1 MEPQA
6 LIFEFDDVHVDAANA
21 LLTKDGKR
29 VALEP
34 KAFRLLVFLLER
46 PGRLVEKEE
55 LLSGIWGDAF
65 VTENAL
71 TRAIAL
77 LRRVLG
83 DSKGEPKY
91 IETVPTRGYRF
102 IAPVSELGANEHEL
116 GAEPESGAAPAL
128 RADSSESQ
136 FRRSPMFPR
145 WAWASLLLVPLFITI
160 VLLRPG
166 SFARRSEPPQE
177 YRPLQVTNS
186 TGLDIY
192 PTFSH
197 DGNTIAY
204 SSDQSGSFEIYLKQ
218 LTRGGSIVQ
227 LTNDGAQNLQAAWSP
242 DGTTIAYYSQSKG
255 GIWLVPSL
263 GGTARQLVGFGSSPA
278 WSPDGAQIVFQ
289 SSGIRDLSASASI
302 AIFNSTLW
310 TVSVKDGS
318 THQLTRIDA
327 PTGAH
332 NSPAWS
338 PDGKTIAFVTDG
350 FMVSP
355 ALWTISLDTGSLTR
369 IGAAWGLFNPVY
381 ARDGQHIFLSAQFS
395 LWEVNLR
402 DRDDHS
408 EFLRK
413 KIFDSLPEINRYLA
427 ISPDGHRL
435 AFTRA
440 HTMSNLYAIPMS
452 GDHPSGVPVAL
463 THDTRLRKTNPSIS
477 PDGRRILFDVGSLDR
492 NGGIWVLDS
501 NGKTSNA
508 VTVPCGQPTWLQNGE
523 DFYCSSDCDLQGPAC
538 SGDRCRATDLWKV
551 HISTGMRER
560 VQHVDQDSV
569 FFHYSRDARQ
579 AAFLSQ
585 KNGPPNVWTVSL
597 AGGPPRQVTF
607 DKEAMGFPAWS
618 PDGQL
623 LAVEAQRGDNS
634 QIFVAKPGQP
644 PVQLTHAPGQN
655 WPFSWSPDGD
665 KIAFAASRDGVWNVR
680 WISRTTGAELQL
692 TSYTGANHYVRY
704 PAWSPD
710 GKTIVYEY
718 AETTGNIWM
727 LENKSNLENK

>member
-1 MEPQA
+1 MEPQSP
-6 LIFEFDDVHVDAANA
+6 IFEFDDVRVDAANA
-21 LLTKDGKR
+21 LVTKAGKR
-29 VALEP
+29 MALEP
-34 KAFRLLVFLLER
+34 KAFRVLVFLLER
-46 PGRLVEKEE
+46 QGRLVEKEE
-55 LLSGIWGDAF
+55 LLAGIWGDAF

-77 LRRVLG
+77 LRKVLG
-83 DSKGEPKY
+83 DTKGEAKY

-102 IAPVSELGANEHEL
+102 IAPVVLQAKSVGEPPASADARSTTTLG
-116 GAEPESGAAPAL
+116 S
-128 RADSSESQ
+128 DSSTSLIS
-136 FRRSPMFPR
+136 RRLLLPRR
-145 WAWASLLLVPLFITI
+145 WAWLFILPLLVAII
-160 VLLRPG
+160 LLRTG
-166 SFARRSEPPQE
+166 SFAHKSDSSQE
-177 YRPLQVTNS
+177 YHPLQVTNS
-186 TGLDIY
+186 TGLDMY
-192 PTFSH
+192 PTFSP

-218 LTRGGSIVQ
+218 LTRGGSVVQ
-227 LTNDGAQNLQAAWSP
+227 LTNDAARNLQPAWSP
-242 DGTTIAYYSQSKG
+242 DGATIAYYSQSKG
-255 GIWLVPSL
+255 GIWLVSSL
-263 GGTARQLVGFGSSPA
+263 GGAARQLVGFGSSPA

-318 THQLTRIDA
+318 LHQLTQTDA

-338 PDGKTIAFVTDG
+338 PDGKTIAFVTAG

-355 ALWTISLDTGSLTR
+355 ALWTITLDSGRVTR
-369 IGAAWGLFNPVY
+369 IGSAWGLFNPVY
-381 ARDGQHIFLSAQFS
+381 ARDGQRIFLSAQFS

-402 DRDDHS
+402 DRDNHN

-413 KIFDSLPEINRYLA
+413 KIFDSLPEINRFLA
-427 ISPDGHRL
+427 VSPDGHRI

-452 GDHPSGVPVAL
+452 GDHPSGEPVAL
-463 THDTRLRKTNPSIS
+463 THDTRMRKTNPSVS

-508 VTVPCGQPTWLQNGE
+508 VTVPCGQPAWLQNGE

-538 SGDRCRATDLWKV
+538 QGDLCRATDVWRV
-551 HISTGMRER
+551 HISTGAREPVQR
-560 VQHVDQDSV
+560 VNQDSA

-597 AGGPPRQVTF
+597 DGGPPRQVTF

-623 LAVEAQRGDNS
+623 LALEAQRGDNS
-634 QIFVAKPGQP
+634 QIFVVKPGEAP
-644 PVQLTHAPGQN
+644 IQLTHAPGQN

-665 KIAFAASRDGVWNVR
+665 KIAFAASRDGVWNIR
-680 WISRTTGAELQL
+680 WVSHTTGSERQL

-704 PAWSPD
+704 PDWSPD
-710 GKTIVYEY
+710 GKAIVYEY

-727 LENKSNLENK
+727 LESGGKLEKK